1 MFLLHASN
9 PKESGS
15 VGKILVDC
23 VGIRACVYSRCVCVC
38 GWAGALTGKCEVFFN
53 PQQNCRRRT
62 QTLVLWQ
69 HSLKSLIITF
79 PPRSVR
85 GRFTREFDTI
95 SNAFFCVRV
104 DQVQVLRTDLCVSLA
119 VFPGRRTTGV
129 LLWMRGRERKRAR
142 VVSMQ
147 QSGLDGSL
155 ISSFFSGVHAT
166 YQSDY
171 NSCKWH
177 VRQLR
182 LTNQSHS
189 RGMATLRHYD
199 D

>member
-69 HSLKSLIITF
+69 HSLKSLIMTF

-95 SNAFFCVRV
+95 SNAFFVCVWTKYKCSERISV
-104 DQVQVLRTDLCVSLA
+104 WVWLC
-119 VFPGRRTTGV
+119 FPGEEQLGSCYE
-129 LLWMRGRERKRAR
+129 WEGERERERGWFPCNSR
-142 VVSMQ
+142 DSM
-147 QSGLDGSL
+147 
-155 ISSFFSGVHAT
+155 VA
-166 YQSDY
+166 
-171 NSCKWH
+171 
-177 VRQLR
+177 
-182 LTNQSHS
+182 
-189 RGMATLRHYD
+189 
-199 D
+199 